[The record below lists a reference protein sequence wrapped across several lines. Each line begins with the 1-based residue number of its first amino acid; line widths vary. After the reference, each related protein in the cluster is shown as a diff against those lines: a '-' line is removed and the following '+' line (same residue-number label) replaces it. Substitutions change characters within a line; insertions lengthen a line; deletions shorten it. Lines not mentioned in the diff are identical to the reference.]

1 MLSMNTDDLWK
12 AACGELS
19 VAMTPAV
26 YQSWIAQCYVTKAEE
41 LQDDIVLIEIAAPSV
56 FHQRH
61 IEERYYGQ
69 VRKALEN
76 QVQKKVELGL
86 VVKQRVREAE
96 PVEQKGSLFTHE
108 SEIVEDKLQIG
119 SEFGLNPKFTFDSL
133 VVGSSNELAFAASK
147 AIVDNPGT
155 RNNPLFIWGGVGVG
169 KTHLM
174 HAIGWALYEKGMRKI
189 RVVSSEQFLSDLI
202 ASIRSRNSDQI
213 RKKYRE
219 VDALMIDDIQFMAGK
234 EATQEE
240 FFHTFNDLYGRQKQI
255 IMTSD
260 RRPQDIKDV
269 EQRLISRFLGGLLVD
284 VGLPDFEMRLA
295 ILRQKAEE
303 ANVIVEDGAINLI
316 ATNISTNARELEG
329 TFKGLISLSLLKGG
343 MITTQMV
350 ENHLRLQ
357 PQKAPTKKLRAQE
370 VISVVAKHFEIK
382 NKDLVGHNRKADLV
396 RARHITMYLLREE
409 LGLQLQKIAEL
420 MGGRDHTTVMHG
432 VEKLKR
438 EVVTNTEMK
447 EQVDQIKQ
455 LLYGV

>member
-1 MLSMNTDDLWK
+1 MLSMNNEELWR
-12 AACGELS
+12 ATCGELS

-26 YQSWIAQCYVTKAEE
+26 YQSWIAQCFVIRSEE
-41 LQDDIVLIEIAAPSV
+41 LQDDIVLVELAAPSV

-69 VRKALEN
+69 IRKALEN
-76 QVQKKVELGL
+76 QVQKKVELSL
-86 VVKQRVREAE
+86 TIKQKVKEEE
-96 PVEQKGSLFTHE
+96 PKELSGSLFTHE
-108 SEIVEDKLQIG
+108 NEIEEDKLNVG
-119 SEFGLNPKFTFDSL
+119 AEFGLNPRFTFDTL
-133 VVGSSNELAFAASK
+133 VVGSSNELAFAAAK

-202 ASIRSRNSDQI
+202 ASIRSRNTDQI

-219 VDALMIDDIQFMAGK
+219 VDALMIDDIQFIAGK

-284 VGLPDFEMRLA
+284 VGLPDYEMRLA
-295 ILRQKAEE
+295 ILRQKADE
-303 ANVIVEDGAINLI
+303 ANVIVEDQALNLI
-316 ATNISTNARELEG
+316 ASNVSTNARELDG
-329 TFKGLISLSLLKGG
+329 TFKGLISLSLIKGG
-343 MITTQMV
+343 VITSQMV
-350 ENHLRLQ
+350 ENFLKLQ

-370 VISVVAKHFEIK
+370 VISVVAKHFNIK

-396 RARHITMYLLREE
+396 RARHLTMYLLREE

-432 VEKLKR
+432 VEKVKR
-438 EVVTNTEMK
+438 EVTMSVDTREQIEMVR
-447 EQVDQIKQ
+447 QT
-455 LLYGV
+455 LYGV